1 MTQPENACL
10 RDSQSPAEH
19 TQSPDGKHGGG
30 GVMVDPE
37 LMSAARKSALLERAE
52 LSDLSKVI
60 ELTRIAEATGID
72 TGGKKDVLV
81 LREILAAQGIT
92 LTGKRIGISRDELAK
107 LETGGRKRP
116 RITTLRKFLDTVNYA
131 RALRNKPPID
141 VEDLQVPG
149 EVLVPAENIGSILA
163 REAAEAEAVA
173 EEEER
178 KRALD
183 AYQEA
188 SNEIYYASDERDEE
202 AG

>member
-1 MTQPENACL
+1 
-10 RDSQSPAEH
+10 
-19 TQSPDGKHGGG
+19 
-30 GVMVDPE
+30 MVDPE
-37 LMSAARKSALLERAE
+37 RMSAARKSALLERAE

-60 ELTRIAEATGID
+60 ELTRLAESTGID
-72 TGGKKDVLV
+72 TGGQKDVLV

-131 RALRNKPPID
+131 RAQRNKPPID

-149 EVLVPAENIGSILA
+149 EVLVSTENIGTILA
-163 REAAEAEAVA
+163 REAEEAEAVA
-173 EEEER
+173 DAEE
-178 KRALD
+178 KQAAID

-188 SNEIYYASDERDEE
+188 SNDIYYASQEQAKDAET
-202 AG
+202 GS